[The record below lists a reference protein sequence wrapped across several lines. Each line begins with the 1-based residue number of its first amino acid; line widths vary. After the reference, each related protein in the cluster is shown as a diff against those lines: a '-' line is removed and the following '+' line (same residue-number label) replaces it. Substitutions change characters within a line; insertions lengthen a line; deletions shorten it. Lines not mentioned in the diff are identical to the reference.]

1 MRVVRLAAFD
11 VRAKRLRPR
20 HGAGI
25 ALIHPA
31 VPPRFLCG
39 KAKVDAGVV
48 LAAQKFD
55 GDVVQPRQIPA
66 KRLKA
71 ESSPAISACVAAGE
85 NSMKIMRW
93 NIAASFAAFS

>member
-1 MRVVRLAAFD
+1 MALRIICLAPFD

-39 KAKVDAGVV
+39 KAKVDAGIV

-55 GDVVQPRQIPA
+55 GDVVQPRQLPA
-66 KRLKA
+66 KRLKSG
-71 ESSPAISACVAAGE
+71 EQPAISACVAAGE
-85 NSMKIMRW
+85 NSMKIMR
-93 NIAASFAAFS
+93 